1 MNPLSHRPFSVAG
14 PSNGYVW
21 YVVWLLFAVNMLNY
35 VDRMILAVLIE
46 DIRRDIPMTDT
57 QIGIVT
63 GLAFAA
69 FYAAAGIFL
78 GRLADL
84 YSRRML
90 MGVAITGWSIATAAC
105 GMAASF
111 WHLLVA
117 RLFVGF
123 GEASSMPASQSLIA
137 DYCGIERRAAA
148 YAILAAGGSVGL
160 TVGLAGGGW
169 LAGQVGWR
177 TAFVVAGALGLPFAL
192 LLWWTLKDP
201 VRGAQDRGAATREG
215 LPFSDVLA
223 ALIRNRTFLYIVLS
237 STCTGFV
244 LYGVAQWMPAYLIRR
259 FGLSTAE
266 VGLYFG
272 LAMGVGAAVGAI
284 VGGFLTNRLVARGVH
299 WLLTLPL
306 LVNLLIV
313 PAYWGLL
320 SSPSLS
326 FTIAGLFLINIV
338 GALGFG
344 SAIAGLHS
352 VVPAG
357 MRASASAVYGL
368 FTSLLGVGLAPFL
381 IGVLSDHFHAA
392 AGPGEA
398 LRLALMIATTVGWGT
413 PFFLWLARRNFNE
426 ALVHSESNE

>member
-1 MNPLSHRPFSVAG
+1 M
-14 PSNGYVW
+14 W

-46 DIRRDIPMTDT
+46 DIRQEIPMTDT
-57 QIGIVT
+57 QIGVVT
-63 GLAFAA
+63 GLAFAI
-69 FYAAAGIFL
+69 FYAAAGILL

-84 YSRRML
+84 YSRRTL

-105 GMAASF
+105 GMAANF
-111 WHLLVA
+111 WHLLAA

-169 LAGQVGWR
+169 LADQLGWR
-177 TAFVVAGALGLPFAL
+177 AAFVAAGAMGLPFSL
-192 LLWWTLKDP
+192 LVWLTLRDP
-201 VRGAQDRGAATREG
+201 QRGGQDGDVDPQEG
-215 LPFSDVLA
+215 LPFTQVLR
-223 ALIRNRTFLYIVLS
+223 ALARNPSFLYIVLS

-259 FGLSTAE
+259 FGLTAAE

-272 LAMGVGAAVGAI
+272 LAMGVGAAIGAVI
-284 VGGFLTNRLVARGVH
+284 GGFLTNRLVARGAH

-320 SSPSLS
+320 ASSSLEV
-326 FTIAGLFLINIV
+326 TIGGLFAINII
-338 GALGFG
+338 GSLGFG
-344 SAIAGLHS
+344 SVIAGLHS

-357 MRASASAVYGL
+357 IRASASAVYGL

-381 IGVLSDHFHAA
+381 IGILSDHFRDA
-392 AGPGEA
+392 AGEGEA
-398 LRLALMIATTVGWGT
+398 LRLALIGAVTIGWGT
-413 PFFLWLARRNFNE
+413 PLFLWLARRNFKS
-426 ALVHSESNE
+426 ALLRNGNNA

>member
-1 MNPLSHRPFSVAG
+1 M
-14 PSNGYVW
+14 
-21 YVVWLLFAVNMLNY
+21 WLLFAVNMLNY

-46 DIRRDIPMTDT
+46 DIRQDIPMTDT
-57 QIGIVT
+57 QIGVVT
-63 GLAFAA
+63 GLAFAI
-69 FYAAAGIFL
+69 FYAAAGLIL

-84 YSRRML
+84 YSRRTL
-90 MGVAITGWSIATAAC
+90 MGIAITGWSIATAAC
-105 GMAASF
+105 GLAANF
-111 WHLLVA
+111 WHLLAA

-123 GEASSMPASQSLIA
+123 GEASTMPASQSLIA

-169 LAGQVGWR
+169 LADQLGWR
-177 TAFVVAGALGLPFAL
+177 AAFMVAGALGLPFAL
-192 LLWWTLKDP
+192 LVWLTLRDP
-201 VRGAQDRGAATREG
+201 QRGGQDGGADTQEG
-215 LPFSDVLA
+215 LPFAQVMRTLGS
-223 ALIRNRTFLYIVLS
+223 NRTLLYIVLA

-259 FGLSTAE
+259 FGLTTAE

-272 LAMGVGAAVGAI
+272 LAMGVGAAVGAVI
-284 VGGFLTNRLVARGVH
+284 GGFLTNRIVARGVH

-306 LVNLLIV
+306 IVNLLVV

-326 FTIAGLFLINIV
+326 LTIAGLFAINIV

-344 SAIAGLHS
+344 SIIAGLHS

-368 FTSLLGVGLAPFL
+368 ITSLLGVGLAPFL
-381 IGVLSDHFHAA
+381 IGILSDLFQRS
-392 AGPGEA
+392 AGEGEA
-398 LRLALMIATTVGWGT
+398 LRLALIVAVTVGWGT
-413 PFFLWLARRNFNE
+413 PLFLWLARKTFNQ
-426 ALVHSESNE
+426 ALVNNGNDGK